1 MSFLFLENAPLF
13 LSKHM
18 KASVK
23 KKKKNQR
30 VPWDGT
36 TGVDALLHT
45 RKTAKTM
52 QGPTL

>member
-13 LSKHM
+13 LSKHI
-18 KASVK
+18 KASV

-36 TGVDALLHT
+36 TGVDALLHA